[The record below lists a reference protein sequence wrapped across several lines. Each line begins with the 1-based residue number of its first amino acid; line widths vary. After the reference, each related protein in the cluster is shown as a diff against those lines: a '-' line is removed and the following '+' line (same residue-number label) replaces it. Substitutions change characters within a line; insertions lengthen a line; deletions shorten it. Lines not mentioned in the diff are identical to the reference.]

1 MTPNKVRAEQGQRAE
16 SKHFKRYF
24 RKATAIL
31 DPRRAERAHVK
42 WDKLYFRRK
51 ARTQTGTKTPQM
63 SLNIGWTHTHTHRCI
78 YSERAQQDIDILH
91 THTQHGE
98 DLGLSLCVCLPALH
112 SSMHTI

>member
-1 MTPNKVRAEQGQRAE
+1 METLEKDISE
-16 SKHFKRYF
+16 
-24 RKATAIL
+24 
-31 DPRRAERAHVK
+31 RRAKRAGVK

-63 SLNIGWTHTHTHRCI
+63 PLKIGRTHTHTHTDGL

-98 DLGLSLCVCLPALH
+98 DLGLSLCVSQLYALLC
-112 SSMHTI
+112 TLFRVL